1 MAVLPML
8 VDMLFFMTR
17 EEMIQR
23 DFGAKLRQLR
33 QEKGL
38 SQEKVALDAGMDR
51 TYVNSVENG
60 KRNISLCNIV
70 KLAKALGTTAKAF
83 F

>member
-1 MAVLPML
+1 
-8 VDMLFFMTR
+8 MTP
-17 EEMIQR
+17 EEKIQQA
-23 DFGAKLRQLR
+23 FGEKLRAAR
-33 QEKGL
+33 EKKGA
-38 SQEKVALDAGMDR
+38 SQEKLALDAGLDR

-70 KLAKALGTTAKAF
+70 RLAKALGVTPKDF

>member
-1 MAVLPML
+1 
-8 VDMLFFMTR
+8 MTP
-17 EEMIQR
+17 EERIQKA
-23 DFGAKLRQLR
+23 FGEKLRSAR
-33 QEKGL
+33 EKKGI
-38 SQEKVALDAGMDR
+38 SQEKLALSAGLDR

-70 KLAKALGTTAKAF
+70 RLAKALGITPKEF